1 MKRFI
6 MIPVAFALVVF
17 SQAGFAA
24 DWSVDKAHSRVGFA
38 VKHLMIATV
47 RGTFSDYG
55 ATITFDENDP
65 ANLSFRGTI
74 QAASINTNNEDRD
87 NHLRS
92 ADFFDVANYPTLTF
106 ASTKTEKVAD
116 GKYRVTGDLTIRGTT
131 KEVVLDVEGLTPVVK
146 GMQGEI
152 RTGATVTT
160 TINRKDFG
168 VSWNKVLETGG
179 VVVSDEVKIT
189 IEAELIKQSE

>member
-1 MKRFI
+1 MKRII
-6 MIPVAFALVVF
+6 MVPVAFALALF
-17 SQAGFAA
+17 SQTGFAT
-24 DWSVDKAHSRVGFA
+24 DWSVDKAHSSVGFA

-47 RGTFSDYG
+47 RGSFSDYE

-65 ANLSFRGTI
+65 ANLSFQGTI
-74 QAASINTNNEDRD
+74 QAGSINTNNGDRD

-106 ASTKTEKVAD
+106 ASKKTEKVAD

-131 KEVVLDVEGLTPVVK
+131 KEVVLDVEGLTPVIK
-146 GMQGEI
+146 GMQGDV

-168 VSWNKVLETGG
+168 VTWNKVLETGG